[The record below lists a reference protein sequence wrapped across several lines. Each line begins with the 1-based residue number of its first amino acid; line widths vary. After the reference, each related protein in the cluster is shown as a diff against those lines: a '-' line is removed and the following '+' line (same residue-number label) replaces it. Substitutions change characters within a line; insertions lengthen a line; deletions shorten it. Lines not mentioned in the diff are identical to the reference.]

1 MAERYDLILRNG
13 HVIDPANGIAEQRDV
28 AVRDGRIA
36 LCAKDIPSDSADSV
50 VDVKGSYVTP
60 GLIDI
65 HSHVYPLLPRG
76 SDNTLLTIDADT
88 HMLRSGVTTTVDVG
102 TVGWRDFLDFKERV
116 IDVSRVRV
124 LSMINVASG
133 GMVNMDTEQ
142 NPAEL
147 HPEITAAVA
156 RQYPD
161 IIVGIKA
168 AHYWVGRPF
177 DEIHTP
183 WASVDAG
190 LEAAE
195 LAGLPFMID
204 FCPNHSKPGRS
215 YEDLVTHKLR
225 PGDIHTH
232 VFAQQFPILDE
243 NRRVRPFMWA
253 ARERGVFFDVGHGGG
268 SFWFRNA
275 KPAFDDGFVPDT
287 ISTDMH
293 VNSMLF
299 AGLDQLQTMSK
310 FMAIGMSLEEV
321 VRRSTSEAARL
332 IRRPDLGTL
341 SPGAGADIAV
351 FRQLDG
357 TFNYVDCGKAR
368 LRGTSRLDCLLT
380 IRDGKIL
387 YDANGLSLPDWEEA
401 PAAYWKIPFLPTEEG
416 EQ

>member
-1 MAERYDLILRNG
+1 MADSYDLILRNG
-13 HVIDPANGIAEQRDV
+13 HVIDPANGIDEVRDL

-36 LCAKDIPSDSADSV
+36 LCAKDIPSDSADRV
-50 VDVKGSYVTP
+50 VDVTGSYVTP

-65 HSHVYPLLPRG
+65 HSHVYPLLPQG
-76 SDNTLLTIDADT
+76 AANTLLTIDADT

-116 IDVSRVRV
+116 VDVSHVRV
-124 LSMINVASG
+124 LAMLNVASG
-133 GMVNMDTEQ
+133 GMVDMNTEQ

-147 HPEITAAVA
+147 HPGITAAVA

-161 IIVGIKA
+161 IVVGIKA

-204 FCPNHSKPGRS
+204 FCPNHAKPGRS

-243 NRRVRPFMWA
+243 NRRVRPSWA
-253 ARERGVFFDVGHGGG
+253 ARER
-268 SFWFRNA
+268 
-275 KPAFDDGFVPDT
+275 
-287 ISTDMH
+287 
-293 VNSMLF
+293 
-299 AGLDQLQTMSK
+299 
-310 FMAIGMSLEEV
+310 
-321 VRRSTSEAARL
+321 AALRC
-332 IRRPDLGTL
+332 RPWR
-341 SPGAGADIAV
+341 
-351 FRQLDG
+351 RQLL
-357 TFNYVDCGKAR
+357 VQKRKAR
-368 LRGTSRLDCLLT
+368 L
-380 IRDGKIL
+380 
-387 YDANGLSLPDWEEA
+387 
-401 PAAYWKIPFLPTEEG
+401 
-416 EQ
+416 